1 MVFLLCHRCKKKKI
15 IITTYL
21 EKFEKE
27 YQNLLASLVFPKVKL
42 LITSNQTIRYQGT
55 NKLYIPDYLYMPS
68 LYERYKVA
76 KKEDKVVCVGTMGA
90 SKELPELV
98 RVFNKNG
105 YPLQIKGHFADK
117 DLLYLLKEKANKNIE
132 ILDEYLR
139 YDEYLKL
146 IGQAKYCILPYK
158 ENAYVSKTSGIIL
171 ESVFLDTIPVC
182 NNKLLQKWEF
192 SGIGY
197 NTINELYKM
206 VWRDDNKS
214 ILVENNEL
222 IKRNYNME
230 QYVRRFNEM
239 IS

>member
-76 KKEDKVVCVGTMGA
+76 EKEDKVVCVGTMGA

-105 YPLQIKGHFADK
+105 YPLQIKGHFTDK

-197 NTINELYKM
+197 NTINELCKM
-206 VWRDDNKS
+206 VWGDDNKS

-222 IKRNYNME
+222 IKRKYNME
-230 QYVRRFNEM
+230 QYERRFNEM